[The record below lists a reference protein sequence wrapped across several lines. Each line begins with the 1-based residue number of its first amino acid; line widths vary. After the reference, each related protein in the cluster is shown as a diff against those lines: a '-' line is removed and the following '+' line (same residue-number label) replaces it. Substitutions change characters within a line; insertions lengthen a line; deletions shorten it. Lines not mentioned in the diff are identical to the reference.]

1 MGRLD
6 EKLTSSQPHAER
18 SFRRSPHVGR
28 GNVAPMKQNQHR
40 GVLHY
45 PQCAAF
51 GIVAFF
57 ITLHLCWA
65 QERTRAVPEPAPT
78 DAVKVSGRTI
88 RVEGRASTRPGVAAA
103 RYAALLDA
111 YGSLLKQGLQSGLF
125 PGGYGEATERYRMF
139 LVDSDHPAPDVISW
153 ISRSRIWGESDK
165 DGEKILQLESPKL
178 GTLATALP
186 EVRAMTT
193 QDVDSDGLSDV
204 VAVGYD
210 GSVYIMQSPSGQES
224 KVTAKSES
232 FALLELIRGPGY
244 ERVRAT
250 LPQDLGSVEVMEGG
264 LARVLLELEMLEMV
278 NGRLMG
284 RTVERREVVL
294 PLNSRL
300 ERIRFDIGEPPD
312 FANLLDP
319 NTELRGT
326 AISEKMLENVEIRH
340 NGEVAWQS
348 PEGIGIRALKFNLA
362 RELRPGW
369 NSFRLAARDVEGHSQ
384 YRELWIEGP
393 DGMPASEVNARRA
406 VVVSLDDKMK
416 DERLVDAL
424 VEAGFSE
431 SQITILE
438 GSEATVDGFLDA
450 VRDNREARELLIYC
464 ETFTVPGSL
473 VGGKVLRFPDGQVSA
488 TDLAQA
494 IEAGGYRKTL
504 GVVYS
509 ELPRGERGGATA
521 NELWRDTSTFLERL
535 GSDGRLFIANVENED
550 ESPRR
555 QRKSSRERLL
565 KGIKAKQGTDLVRL
579 IDTQNPQN
587 TLFRGWMHGSPVLR

>member
-1 MGRLD
+1 
-6 EKLTSSQPHAER
+6 
-18 SFRRSPHVGR
+18 
-28 GNVAPMKQNQHR
+28 MKQNQQR
-40 GVLHY
+40 GVLRY
-45 PQCAAF
+45 PQCVAF

-65 QERTRAVPEPAPT
+65 QEGRRAVPEPAPT
-78 DAVKVSGRTI
+78 DAVKVSGRTLT
-88 RVEGRASTRPGVAAA
+88 VEGRASTRPGIANA

-111 YGSLLKQGLQSGLF
+111 YGTLLKDGLQSGLF
-125 PGGYGEATERYRMF
+125 PGGWGDASERYRVF
-139 LVDSDHPAPDVISW
+139 VVDSDHPAPDVISW
-153 ISRSRIWGESDK
+153 ISRSKVVGEEDK
-165 DGEKILQLESPKL
+165 DGQKILKVESPKL

-204 VAVGYD
+204 VSVGYD
-210 GSVYIMQSPSGQES
+210 GSVYIMQSPRGEASR
-224 KVTAKSES
+224 VTAKSES

-264 LARVLLELEMLEMV
+264 MAQVLLELEMLEMV

-294 PLNSRL
+294 PLDSKL

-312 FANLLDP
+312 FAHLFDTNV
-319 NTELRGT
+319 EIRGT

-340 NGEVAWQS
+340 NGEIAWQS

-369 NSFRLAARDVEGHSQ
+369 NSFRLAARDEEGYSQ

-393 DGMPASEVNARRA
+393 DGMYSSEVNARRA

-416 DERLVDAL
+416 DERLMEAL
-424 VEAGFSE
+424 VDAGFSA

-438 GSEATVDGFLDA
+438 GPEATVDGFLEA
-450 VRDNREARELLIYC
+450 VRDNREARELLLYC

-494 IEAGGYRKTL
+494 VEAGGYRKTL

-509 ELPRGERGGATA
+509 ELPRGERGGATS

-555 QRKSSRERLL
+555 QRKNSRERLL
-565 KGIKAKQGTDLVRL
+565 KAIRAKQGTDLVRL
-579 IDTQNPQN
+579 IDTENPQN

>member
-1 MGRLD
+1 
-6 EKLTSSQPHAER
+6 
-18 SFRRSPHVGR
+18 
-28 GNVAPMKQNQHR
+28 
-40 GVLHY
+40 
-45 PQCAAF
+45 
-51 GIVAFF
+51 
-57 ITLHLCWA
+57 
-65 QERTRAVPEPAPT
+65 
-78 DAVKVSGRTI
+78 
-88 RVEGRASTRPGVAAA
+88 
-103 RYAALLDA
+103 
-111 YGSLLKQGLQSGLF
+111 
-125 PGGYGEATERYRMF
+125 
-139 LVDSDHPAPDVISW
+139 
-153 ISRSRIWGESDK
+153 
-165 DGEKILQLESPKL
+165 
-178 GTLATALP
+178 
-186 EVRAMTT
+186 
-193 QDVDSDGLSDV
+193 
-204 VAVGYD
+204 
-210 GSVYIMQSPSGQES
+210 
-224 KVTAKSES
+224 
-232 FALLELIRGPGY
+232 
-244 ERVRAT
+244 
-250 LPQDLGSVEVMEGG
+250 
-264 LARVLLELEMLEMV
+264 MLEMI